1 MPAGRRRLVIGAATA
16 GDRVVLGVHDS
27 GPGFAPAV
35 LARAFE
41 PFFTT
46 REGGLGLGLS
56 LCESLAAGMGGTLAA
71 RNHPAG
77 GAELALTLPRATD
90 AGTTAGAT

>member
-1 MPAGRRRLVIGAATA
+1 
-16 GDRVVLGVHDS
+16 
-27 GPGFAPAV
+27 
-35 LARAFE
+35 
-41 PFFTT
+41 
-46 REGGLGLGLS
+46 
-56 LCESLAAGMGGTLAA
+56 MGGTLAA